1 MLCADIGMSDDEILK
16 DVIKHTRDWIDI
28 YMPIAPN
35 ENTRLI
41 YISYRFS
48 SCYVQV

>member
-1 MLCADIGMSDDEILK
+1 MKYDDEILK
-16 DVIKHTRDWIDI
+16 DVIKHVRDGIDT

-35 ENTRLI
+35 ENAHLI